1 VDFDRLLSRHK
12 NAVYRQL
19 FRMCG
24 NHDDAED
31 VLTQAM
37 VDAFRSLSNLRDE
50 EAFQAWL
57 VQIGRRAC
65 GRLKQREARRPI
77 IGLSELLNKGIEPA
91 GSDRVDEQVAE
102 NELKECVATVLSE
115 VPPPLREIYIM
126 RDLEGLSGEEAAT
139 RLGLTLAA
147 QKSRL
152 HRARTMVR
160 RKLDEHLACLS

>member
-1 VDFDRLLSRHK
+1 VDFDRLVAKHK

-37 VDAFRSLSNLRDE
+37 VDAFRSLNSLRDE
-50 EAFQAWL
+50 QAFRAWL

-65 GRLKQREARRPI
+65 GRLKQRESKRPVV
-77 IGLSELLNKGIEPA
+77 GLSELLDKGIEPA
-91 GSDRVDEQVAE
+91 AGIAVDQQAE
-102 NELKECVATVLSE
+102 ERELKQCIASVLGDLPPKYRE
-115 VPPPLREIYIM
+115 VYVLRDI
-126 RDLEGLSGEEAAT
+126 DGLEGQAVAD
-139 RLGLTLAA
+139 RLGISLAS

-152 HRARTMVR
+152 HRARSLVRTM
-160 RKLDEHLACLS
+160 LDERLECQP